1 MFGDNTGN
9 ECDFAPKQSH
19 PHHVATLAAYFD
31 QFEHVEFV
39 DLTNYICQE
48 GKCAMKVGSDN
59 AMYTDASHL
68 SYKGA
73 EIVLSSYQ
81 KELSDNQQLTAQH

>member
-1 MFGDNTGN
+1 
-9 ECDFAPKQSH
+9 
-19 PHHVATLAAYFD
+19 LAHYFE

-39 DLTNYICQE
+39 DLTSYICQQ
-48 GKCAMKVGSDN
+48 GKCAMKVGDNN

-81 KELSDNQQLTAQH
+81 KELGDNQQLTAQH

>member
-1 MFGDNTGN
+1 
-9 ECDFAPKQSH
+9 
-19 PHHVATLAAYFD
+19 
-31 QFEHVEFV
+31 
-39 DLTNYICQE
+39 
-48 GKCAMKVGSDN
+48 MKVGSNN

-81 KELSDNQQLTAQH
+81 KELSDNQKLTAQH